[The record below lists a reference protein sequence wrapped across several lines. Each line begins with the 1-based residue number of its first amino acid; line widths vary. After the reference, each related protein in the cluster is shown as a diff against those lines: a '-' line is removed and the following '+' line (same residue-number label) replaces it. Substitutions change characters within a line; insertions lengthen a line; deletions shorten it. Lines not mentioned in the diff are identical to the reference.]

1 MSNSELVSFRPRT
14 KGNSMSNKVEDKR
27 DEWIEQAAK
36 HGDWDE
42 VLRLLDQPLAN
53 AERKDRAYGLLSLHW
68 NIGTADNL
76 RIELGDEIY
85 DSSLNPLESLIQSEL
100 QEEQVNPCTAIQTFD
115 EVEQHILLGRLLDKK
130 SFSKLSKEVKM
141 SDKTVK
147 SHFES
152 DLEILKSLLK

>member
-1 MSNSELVSFRPRT
+1 MS
-14 KGNSMSNKVEDKR
+14 KAEDKR
-27 DEWIEQAAK
+27 DELIKQAAK
-36 HGDWDE
+36 GGKWDE

-53 AERKDRAYGLLSLHW
+53 AERKDRAHGLLSLQW

-76 RIELGDEIY
+76 QIELGDEIS
-85 DSSLNPLESLIQSEL
+85 DSSLNPLETLIQNEL
-100 QEEQVNPCTAIQTFD
+100 QEEQVNPFTPIQTFD

-130 SFSKLSKEVKM
+130 SFSQLSKEVNM

-152 DLEILKSLLK
+152 DLELLKSLLK

>member
-1 MSNSELVSFRPRT
+1 MSD
-14 KGNSMSNKVEDKR
+14 KVEDKR
-27 DEWIEQAAK
+27 DEWIERASK
-36 HGDWDE
+36 RGDWDE

-76 RIELGDEIY
+76 RIELGDEIS
-85 DSSLNPLESLIQSEL
+85 DSTLNPLESLIQSEL
-100 QEEQVNPCTAIQTFD
+100 QEEQVNPFTAIQTFD
-115 EVEQHILLGRLLDKK
+115 EVEQHILLVRLLDKK

-147 SHFES
+147 SHFEY
-152 DLEILKSLLK
+152 DLELLKSLLK

>member
-1 MSNSELVSFRPRT
+1 
-14 KGNSMSNKVEDKR
+14 MSNKVEDRR
-27 DEWIEQAAK
+27 DELIKRASK
-36 HGDWDE
+36 RGDWDE

-76 RIELGDEIY
+76 RIELWDEIS

-100 QEEQVNPCTAIQTFD
+100 QEEQVNPFAAIQTFD
-115 EVEQHILLGRLLDKK
+115 EVEQHILLGRLLDNKP
-130 SFSKLSKEVKM
+130 FSKLSKEVNM

-147 SHFES
+147 SHFQK
-152 DLEILKSLLK
+152 DLELLKSLLK